1 MNLQLMFYRTD
12 QADSYDNAIDT
23 GAMYCVRVTD
33 IGIPISRPNFTNT
46 STVRDALNTII
57 TVADCFD
64 GGFALAVF
72 LVELETNRLLDA
84 ITYLNGKRR

>member
-23 GAMYCVRVTD
+23 GAMYCVRVSDT
-33 IGIPISRPNFTNT
+33 GEWPRPNFSNT

-64 GGFALAVF
+64 GGFDLAVF

-84 ITYLNGKRR
+84 ITYSNGRRRK